1 MIFVKEMSNLKTK
14 ILARSKLIEKNLKSI
29 EESILEISN
38 LVTNTIENEGK
49 FTENVYSL
57 KDKKKIKFFYLGP
70 KNNWKKY
77 LDKNLI
83 KEMNNYY
90 KEDLKKFGYEI

>member
-1 MIFVKEMSNLKTK
+1 MKITIIIFFVEIINK
-14 ILARSKLIEKNLKSI
+14 ICRFDDKISTEKLNNAIETTNFRSLQ
-29 EESILEISN
+29 
-38 LVTNTIENEGK
+38 TIENEGK